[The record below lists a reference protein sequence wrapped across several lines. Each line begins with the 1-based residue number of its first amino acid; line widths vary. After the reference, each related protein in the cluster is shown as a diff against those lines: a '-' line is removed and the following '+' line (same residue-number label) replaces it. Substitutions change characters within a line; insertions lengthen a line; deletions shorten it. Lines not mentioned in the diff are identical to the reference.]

1 MHAVSAAE
9 FLAEV
14 TADIVV
20 NTYIPLLRCPVCLLS
35 DNGLQLCSKLSHA
48 IYKLLGIRKIATSS
62 YHPNGNDG
70 VERVNHT
77 CLLYTSPSPRDRG

>member
-48 IYKLLGIRKIATSS
+48 ICKLHGMQKLGQDPIVLTATAARAGESCHGPDAW
-62 YHPNGNDG
+62 YG
-70 VERVNHT
+70 RQ
-77 CLLYTSPSPRDRG
+77 